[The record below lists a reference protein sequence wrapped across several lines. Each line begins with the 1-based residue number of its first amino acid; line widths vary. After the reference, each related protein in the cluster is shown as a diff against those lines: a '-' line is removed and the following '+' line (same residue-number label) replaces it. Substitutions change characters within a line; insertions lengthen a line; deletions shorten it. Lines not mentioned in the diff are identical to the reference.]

1 MESNLLLSVR
11 VDNGQLAVLLARQVP
26 VSNDD
31 DVIARLG
38 EDGEGG
44 GARSDGGSSALKLF
58 QELAAVLARVGAAF
72 RASAGV
78 HRGQLAVENE
88 SGNQKK
94 CFSSRIQHKNSMSS
108 RLSESKS
115 SSRVEFSIRHFQL

>member
-11 VDNGQLAVLLARQVP
+11 VDDGQLAVLLARQVP
-26 VSNDD
+26 VSDDD

-44 GARSDGGSSALKLF
+44 GARSDGGSRALKLF

-88 SGNQKK
+88 SGNQTR
-94 CFSSRIQHKNSMSS
+94 CFLSRIQHNNLHVWPIK
-108 RLSESKS
+108 
-115 SSRVEFSIRHFQL
+115 